1 MKHFFHIAATLL
13 LLTAGARASV
23 TLQINSAGWGNA
35 TTASVNGMAW
45 GIIISSDNAG
55 FGGSFLSDISSALV
69 DFSLPAVGNPS
80 TPVQIG
86 STGYYFARATAD
98 TSSSGP
104 PSFTNGYMG
113 SANLNLTGPVGSGDP
128 LGLLWF
134 PSGTSNGSAF
144 GFQNLSMT
152 LPSDGSTVTD
162 ISTTPGLATNT
173 VGVAGVPEPGRVMLA
188 LLGLL
193 GLTLRRRR

>member
-1 MKHFFHIAATLL
+1 MKRFFQFAAAFL
-13 LLTAGARASV
+13 LLTAGARGSV
-23 TLQINSAGWGNA
+23 TLQIKSAGWGDA
-35 TTASVNGMAW
+35 TTSHVNGMAW

-55 FGGSFLSDISSALV
+55 FGGSFVSDISSALV
-69 DFSLPAVGNPS
+69 DFSLPALANPS

-86 STGYYFARATAD
+86 STGYYFARATTD
-98 TSSSGP
+98 TSNSGP
-104 PSFTNGYMG
+104 LNFVDGFMDF
-113 SANLNLTGPVGSGDP
+113 ANVNLTSPVGAGDAI
-128 LGLLWF
+128 GLLWF
-134 PSGTSNGSAF
+134 PTDTSNGSAF
-144 GFQNLSMT
+144 GFQDLSMV

-173 VGVAGVPEPGRVMLA
+173 IGVAGVPEPGRVMLA

>member
-1 MKHFFHIAATLL
+1 MKRFFLFAAALL
-13 LLTAGARASV
+13 LFTAGARASV
-23 TLQINSAGWGNA
+23 TFQINSSGWGNA
-35 TTASVNGMAW
+35 TTSGVNGMAW

-69 DFSLPAVGNPS
+69 DFSLPALGNPS

-86 STGYYFARATAD
+86 STGYYFARATTD

-113 SANLNLTGPVGSGDP
+113 TANVNLTAPVGTGDP
-128 LGLLWF
+128 IGLLWF
-134 PSGTSNGSAF
+134 PSGTSSGSAF

-152 LPSDGSTVTD
+152 MPSDGATETG

-173 VGVAGVPEPGRVMLA
+173 IGVAGVPEPGRVMLA

>member
-1 MKHFFHIAATLL
+1 MKRFLYLAAALV
-13 LLTAGARASV
+13 LLTASARASV
-23 TLQINSAGWGNA
+23 TFQINSAGWGDA
-35 TTASVNGMAW
+35 TTSGVNGMAW

-69 DFSLPAVGNPS
+69 DFSLPDLGNPS

-86 STGYYFARATAD
+86 STGYYFARATTD

-113 SANLNLTGPVGSGDP
+113 TANVNLTAPVGSGDP
-128 LGLLWF
+128 IGLLWF

-144 GFQNLSMT
+144 GFQNLSMVM
-152 LPSDGSTVTD
+152 PSDGSNETN

-173 VGVAGVPEPGRVMLA
+173 IGVAGVPEPGRVMLA

>member
-1 MKHFFHIAATLL
+1 MKRFFQFAAALL

-23 TLQINSAGWGNA
+23 TFQINSAGWGDA
-35 TTASVNGMAW
+35 TTSGVNGMAW

-55 FGGSFLSDISSALV
+55 FGGSFLSDLSSALV
-69 DFSLPAVGNPS
+69 DFSLPALGNPS

-86 STGYYFARATAD
+86 STGYYFARATTD

-104 PSFTNGYMG
+104 PTFANGYMG
-113 SANLNLTGPVGSGDP
+113 TANVNLTAPVGSGDP
-128 LGLLWF
+128 VGLLWF

-152 LPSDGSTVTD
+152 MPSDGSTETG

-173 VGVAGVPEPGRVMLA
+173 IGVAGVPEPGRVVLA